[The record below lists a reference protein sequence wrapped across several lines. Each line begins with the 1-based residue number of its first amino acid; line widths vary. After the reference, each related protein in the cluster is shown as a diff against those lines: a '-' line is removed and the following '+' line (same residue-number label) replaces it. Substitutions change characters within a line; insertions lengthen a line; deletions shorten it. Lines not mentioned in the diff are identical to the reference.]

1 MAWEQNMA
9 DKRDY
14 YEVLGLSKG
23 AGEAEIKKAYRTLAK
38 KYHPDM
44 NPGDKKA
51 EAKFKEINEAY
62 AVLSDPDKK
71 AKYDQFGHDAFDPT
85 AGAGAYGG
93 GFGGF
98 SDFGDIGDIF
108 GNIFGGAFGGSSRQS
123 RNSPMRGEDV
133 EARVTITFE
142 EAAFGVKKDIT
153 YNRIQKC
160 PDCGGS
166 GAAKG
171 TTAETCT
178 ACGGTGQRRVTQRLG
193 GMAFQST
200 TTCDACRGKG
210 KIIKTPCPN
219 CRGTG
224 YVKVSKKLAVSIPAG
239 IGDGERIAL
248 RGQGCDGRNG
258 GPAGDLIITVNVKRH
273 AIFERNGYNI
283 YCEVPV
289 TVAEATLGA
298 EINVPTLEGNQKF
311 SIPEGT
317 QPGTQFTLRQ
327 KGIPFVNS
335 NTRRGDLIFTV
346 NVEIPKGL
354 NEKQKESMRV
364 FADSCGESNYA
375 RRSGFFKR
383 IFDKK
388 KAD

>member
-1 MAWEQNMA
+1 MAEE
-9 DKRDY
+9 KRDY
-14 YEVLGLSKG
+14 YEVLGLQKG
-23 AGEAEIKKAYRTLAK
+23 ASDADIKKAYRTMAK

-44 NPGDKKA
+44 NPGDKEA
-51 EAKFKEINEAY
+51 EAKFKEVNEAY
-62 AVLSDPDKK
+62 AVLSDADKK
-71 AKYDQFGHDAFDPT
+71 AQYDQFGHAAFDQ
-85 AGAGAYGG
+85 GAGGGSGFG

-108 GNIFGGAFGGSSRQS
+108 GNIFGGAFGGGSGART
-123 RNSPMRGEDV
+123 RNAPMRGEDV
-133 EARVTITFE
+133 GARVTVTFE
-142 EAAFGVKKDIT
+142 EAAFGVKKDIS

-171 TTAETCT
+171 TNVETCS
-178 ACGGTGQRRVTQRLG
+178 ACGGQGQKRVTQRLG

-200 TTCDACRGKG
+200 ATCDKCKGTG
-210 KIIKTPCPN
+210 KIIKTPCTN

-224 YVKVSKKLAVSIPAG
+224 YVRVTKKLSVNIPAG
-239 IGDGERIAL
+239 IDDGERIAL

-258 GPAGDLIITVNVKRH
+258 GPAGDLIITVNVKKH
-273 AIFERNGYNI
+273 SVFERDGYNI
-283 YCEVPV
+283 YCEIPL

-298 EINVPTLEGNQKF
+298 EIDVPTLEGNQKF
-311 SIPEGT
+311 TIPEGT

-327 KGIPFVNS
+327 KGLPYVNS
-335 NTRRGDLIFTV
+335 ASRKGDLIFTV

-354 NEKQKESMRV
+354 NEKQKEQMRA
-364 FADSCGESNYA
+364 FADACGDGNYSKK
-375 RRSGFFKR
+375 SGFFKR

-388 KAD
+388 

>member
-1 MAWEQNMA
+1 MAEE
-9 DKRDY
+9 KRDY
-14 YEVLGLSKG
+14 YEVLGLQKG
-23 AGEAEIKKAYRTLAK
+23 ASDADIKKAYRAMAK

-44 NPGDKKA
+44 NPGDKEA
-51 EAKFKEINEAY
+51 EAKFKEVNEAY
-62 AVLSDPDKK
+62 AVLSDADKK
-71 AKYDQFGHDAFDPT
+71 AQYDQFGHAAFDQS
-85 AGAGAYGG
+85 AGGSGFG

-108 GNIFGGAFGGSSRQS
+108 GNIFGGAFGGSGART
-123 RNSPMRGEDV
+123 RNAPMRGEDV
-133 EARVTITFE
+133 GARVTVTFE
-142 EAAFGVKKDIT
+142 EAAFGVKKDIS

-171 TTAETCT
+171 TSAETCS
-178 ACGGTGQRRVTQRLG
+178 ACGGQGQRRVTQRLG

-200 TTCDACRGKG
+200 ATCDKCKGTG
-210 KIIKTPCPN
+210 KIIKTPCTN

-224 YVKVSKKLAVSIPAG
+224 YIKVTKKLSVNIPAG
-239 IGDGERIAL
+239 IDDGERIAL

-258 GPAGDLIITVNVKRH
+258 GPAGDLIITVSVKKH
-273 AIFERNGYNI
+273 SVFERDGYNI
-283 YCEVPV
+283 YCEIPL

-298 EINVPTLEGNQKF
+298 EIDVPTLEGNQKF
-311 SIPEGT
+311 TIPEGT

-327 KGIPFVNS
+327 KGLPYVNS
-335 NTRRGDLIFTV
+335 ASRKGDLIFTV

-354 NEKQKESMRV
+354 NEKQKEQMRA
-364 FADSCGESNYA
+364 FADACGDGNYSKK
-375 RRSGFFKR
+375 SGFFKR

-388 KAD
+388 